1 MALVLND
8 RVRESSTTTGTGAMA
23 LGGAVVG
30 FQTFAAGIGNSN
42 TCYYAISLRGGAE
55 FETGLGTLDG
65 SSANLTRTTVFQ
77 SSNSDNAV
85 SFSAGTKDVFVTLP
99 ASKAV
104 FEDGSGDVTVPN
116 DLILGSDS
124 AILKFGADSDITI
137 THAADTGLT
146 TNGTFQAT
154 TITATTAFVPDAS
167 DGATLGTTSLEF
179 SDLFLADGGTI
190 KFGADQDINITHVA
204 DTGLTTNGDFTV
216 GDDLFVSGGVIDLKN
231 TGTAS
236 QMLFYCESSNAH
248 AQTLQAAPHSQSAT
262 NTLLLPAG
270 GNSTLVSESH
280 TQTLTNKTLTT
291 PILTTPIANAG
302 VQLKNGATSAGFLEF
317 FEDSDNGT
325 NKVTLIGP
333 ASTADV
339 TIVLPAAA
347 DTLIGKATT
356 DTLTNKSIDSDNNTI
371 TNLVNADIKASAAI
385 AFSKMADLTASR
397 ALVSDGNGDVSVS
410 AVTSTEVGYLDGV
423 TSAIQT
429 QINTKTT
436 AGFAVAMAIAL

>member
-8 RVRESSTTTGTGAMA
+8 RVRETSTTTGTGAMA

-30 FQTFAAGIGNSN
+30 FQTFAAGVGNSN

-65 SSANLTRTTVFQ
+65 DSSDLTRTTVFQ
-77 SSNSDNAV
+77 SSNSDSAV
-85 SFSAGTKDVFVTLP
+85 DFSAGTKDVFVTLP

-104 FEDGSGDVTVPN
+104 FED
-116 DLILGSDS
+116 
-124 AILKFGADSDITI
+124 
-137 THAADTGLT
+137 
-146 TNGTFQAT
+146 AT
-154 TITATTAFVPDAS
+154 TDNVTLTA
-167 DGATLGTTSLEF
+167 
-179 SDLFLADGGTI
+179 DLS
-190 KFGADQDINITHVA
+190 
-204 DTGLTTNGDFTV
+204 V
-216 GDDLFVSGGVIDLKN
+216 GDDLTVNGGVIDVKN
-231 TGTAS
+231 TGAQS
-236 QMLFYCESSNAH
+236 VVRFYCESSNAH
-248 AQTLQAAPHSQSAT
+248 YAEIKAPAHSAFSGNVSLT
-262 NTLLLPAG
+262 LPAVTD
-270 GNSTLVSESH
+270 TLVGLAA

-291 PILTTPIANAG
+291 PVLTTPIANAG

-385 AFSKMADLTASR
+385 AFSKMENLTASR
-397 ALVSDGNGDVSVS
+397 ALVSDGSGDVSVS

>member
-8 RVRESSTTTGTGAMA
+8 RVRETSITTGTGAMA

-65 SSANLTRTTVFQ
+65 DSSDLTRTTVFQ
-77 SSNSDNAV
+77 SSNSDSAV
-85 SFSAGTKDVFVTLP
+85 DFSAGTKDVFVTLP

-104 FEDGSGDVTVPN
+104 FED
-116 DLILGSDS
+116 
-124 AILKFGADSDITI
+124 
-137 THAADTGLT
+137 
-146 TNGTFQAT
+146 AT
-154 TITATTAFVPDAS
+154 TDNVTLTA
-167 DGATLGTTSLEF
+167 
-179 SDLFLADGGTI
+179 DLS
-190 KFGADQDINITHVA
+190 
-204 DTGLTTNGDFTV
+204 V
-216 GDDLFVSGGVIDLKN
+216 GDDLTVNGGVIEVKN
-231 TGTAS
+231 TGAQS
-236 QMLFYCESSNAH
+236 VVRFYCESSNAH
-248 AQTLQAAPHSQSAT
+248 YAEIKAPAHSAFSGNVSLT
-262 NTLLLPAG
+262 LPAVTD
-270 GNSTLVSESH
+270 TLVGLAA

-291 PILTTPIANAG
+291 PVLTTPIANAG

-385 AFSKMADLTASR
+385 AFSKMANLTASR

-410 AVTSTEVGYLDGV
+410 AVTNTEIGYLDGV
-423 TSAIQT
+423 TALIQD
-429 QINTKTT
+429 QLNTKTT

>member
-8 RVRESSTTTGTGAMA
+8 RVRETSTTTGTGAMA

-65 SSANLTRTTVFQ
+65 DSSDLTRTTVFQ
-77 SSNSDNAV
+77 SSNSDSAV
-85 SFSAGTKDVFVTLP
+85 DFSAGTKDVFVTLP

-104 FEDGSGDVTVPN
+104 FED
-116 DLILGSDS
+116 
-124 AILKFGADSDITI
+124 
-137 THAADTGLT
+137 
-146 TNGTFQAT
+146 AT
-154 TITATTAFVPDAS
+154 TDNVTLTA
-167 DGATLGTTSLEF
+167 
-179 SDLFLADGGTI
+179 DLS
-190 KFGADQDINITHVA
+190 
-204 DTGLTTNGDFTV
+204 V
-216 GDDLFVSGGVIDLKN
+216 GDDLTVNGGVIEVKN
-231 TGTAS
+231 TGAQS
-236 QMLFYCESSNAH
+236 VVRFYCESSNAH
-248 AQTLQAAPHSQSAT
+248 YAEIKAPAHSAFSGNVSLT
-262 NTLLLPAG
+262 LPAVTD
-270 GNSTLVSESH
+270 TLVGLAA

-291 PILTTPIANAG
+291 PVLTTPIANAG

-385 AFSKMADLTASR
+385 AFSKMANLTASR

-410 AVTSTEVGYLDGV
+410 AVTNTEIGYLDGV
-423 TSAIQT
+423 TALIQD
-429 QINTKTT
+429 QLNTKTT

>member
-8 RVRESSTTTGTGAMA
+8 RVRETSTTTGTGAMA

-65 SSANLTRTTVFQ
+65 DSSDLTRTTVFQ
-77 SSNSDNAV
+77 SSNSDSAV
-85 SFSAGTKDVFVTLP
+85 NFSSGTKDVFVTLP

-104 FEDGSGDVTVPN
+104 FED
-116 DLILGSDS
+116 
-124 AILKFGADSDITI
+124 
-137 THAADTGLT
+137 
-146 TNGTFQAT
+146 AT
-154 TITATTAFVPDAS
+154 TDNVTLTA
-167 DGATLGTTSLEF
+167 
-179 SDLFLADGGTI
+179 DLS
-190 KFGADQDINITHVA
+190 
-204 DTGLTTNGDFTV
+204 V
-216 GDDLFVSGGVIDLKN
+216 GDDLTVNGGVIEVKN
-231 TGTAS
+231 TGAQS
-236 QMLFYCESSNAH
+236 VVRFYCESSNAH
-248 AQTLQAAPHSQSAT
+248 YAEIKAPAHSAFSGNVSLT
-262 NTLLLPAG
+262 LPAVTD
-270 GNSTLVSESH
+270 TLVGLAA

-291 PILTTPIANAG
+291 PTLTTPIANAG
-302 VQLKNGATSAGFLEF
+302 IQLKNGATSAGFLEF

-325 NKVTLIGP
+325 NKATLIGP

-339 TIVLPAAA
+339 TLTLPSA
-347 DTLIGKATT
+347 T
-356 DTLTNKSIDSDNNTI
+356 DTLAGIAATQTITNKSIDSDNNTI
-371 TNLVNADIKASAAI
+371 TNLVNADIKSSAAI

-397 ALVSDGNGDVSVS
+397 ALVSDGSGDVSVS

-429 QINTKTT
+429 QIDTKTT

>member
-8 RVRESSTTTGTGAMA
+8 RVRETSTTTGTGAMA

-65 SSANLTRTTVFQ
+65 DSSDLTRTTVFQ
-77 SSNSDNAV
+77 SSNSDSAV
-85 SFSAGTKDVFVTLP
+85 DFSAGTKDVFVTLP

-104 FEDGSGDVTVPN
+104 FED
-116 DLILGSDS
+116 
-124 AILKFGADSDITI
+124 
-137 THAADTGLT
+137 
-146 TNGTFQAT
+146 AT
-154 TITATTAFVPDAS
+154 TDNVTLTA
-167 DGATLGTTSLEF
+167 
-179 SDLFLADGGTI
+179 DLS
-190 KFGADQDINITHVA
+190 
-204 DTGLTTNGDFTV
+204 V
-216 GDDLFVSGGVIDLKN
+216 GDDLTVNGGVIDVKN
-231 TGTAS
+231 TGAQS
-236 QMLFYCESSNAH
+236 VVRFYCESSNAH
-248 AQTLQAAPHSQSAT
+248 YAEIKAPAHSAFSGNVSLT
-262 NTLLLPAG
+262 LPAVTD
-270 GNSTLVSESH
+270 TLVGLAA

-291 PILTTPIANAG
+291 PVLTTPIANAG

-385 AFSKMADLTASR
+385 AFSKMENLTASR
-397 ALVSDGNGDVSVS
+397 ALVSDGSGDVSVS

>member
-1 MALVLND
+1 MTD
-8 RVRESSTTTGTGAMA
+8 
-23 LGGAVVG
+23 
-30 FQTFAAGIGNSN
+30 
-42 TCYYAISLRGGAE
+42 
-55 FETGLGTLDG
+55 
-65 SSANLTRTTVFQ
+65 
-77 SSNSDNAV
+77 
-85 SFSAGTKDVFVTLP
+85 
-99 ASKAV
+99 
-104 FEDGSGDVTVPN
+104 
-116 DLILGSDS
+116 
-124 AILKFGADSDITI
+124 
-137 THAADTGLT
+137 
-146 TNGTFQAT
+146 
-154 TITATTAFVPDAS
+154 
-167 DGATLGTTSLEF
+167 
-179 SDLFLADGGTI
+179 
-190 KFGADQDINITHVA
+190 
-204 DTGLTTNGDFTV
+204 
-216 GDDLFVSGGVIDLKN
+216 
-231 TGTAS
+231 
-236 QMLFYCESSNAH
+236 
-248 AQTLQAAPHSQSAT
+248 
-262 NTLLLPAG
+262 
-270 GNSTLVSESH
+270 TLVGLAA

-291 PILTTPIANAG
+291 PVLTTPIANAG

-385 AFSKMADLTASR
+385 AFSKMENLTASR

>member
-8 RVRESSTTTGTGAMA
+8 RVRETSTTTGTGAMA

-65 SSANLTRTTVFQ
+65 DSSDLTRTTVFQ
-77 SSNSDNAV
+77 SSNSDSAV
-85 SFSAGTKDVFVTLP
+85 NFSSGTKDVFVTLP

-104 FEDGSGDVTVPN
+104 FEDATTDNVT
-116 DLILGSDS
+116 L
-124 AILKFGADSDITI
+124 
-137 THAADTGLT
+137 AADL
-146 TNGTFQAT
+146 
-154 TITATTAFVPDAS
+154 S
-167 DGATLGTTSLEF
+167 
-179 SDLFLADGGTI
+179 
-190 KFGADQDINITHVA
+190 
-204 DTGLTTNGDFTV
+204 V
-216 GDDLFVSGGVIDLKN
+216 GDDLTVNGGVIDVKN
-231 TGTAS
+231 TGAQS
-236 QMLFYCESSNAH
+236 VVRFYCESSNAH
-248 AQTLQAAPHSQSAT
+248 YAEIKAPAHSAFSGNVSLT
-262 NTLLLPAG
+262 LPAVTD
-270 GNSTLVSESH
+270 TLVGLAA

-291 PILTTPIANAG
+291 PVLTTPIANAG

-339 TIVLPAAA
+339 TVVLPAAA
-347 DTLIGKATT
+347 DTLVGKATT

-397 ALVSDGNGDVSVS
+397 ALVSDGSGDVSVS

-429 QINTKTT
+429 QIDTKTT

>member
-8 RVRESSTTTGTGAMA
+8 RVRETSTTTGTGAMA

-30 FQTFAAGIGNSN
+30 FQTFAAGVGNSN

-65 SSANLTRTTVFQ
+65 DSSDLTRTTVFQ

-104 FEDGSGDVTVPN
+104 FEDATTNNVT
-116 DLILGSDS
+116 L
-124 AILKFGADSDITI
+124 
-137 THAADTGLT
+137 AADL
-146 TNGTFQAT
+146 
-154 TITATTAFVPDAS
+154 S
-167 DGATLGTTSLEF
+167 
-179 SDLFLADGGTI
+179 
-190 KFGADQDINITHVA
+190 VA
-204 DTGLTTNGDFTV
+204 DDLTVLGGLIDFKSN
-216 GDDLFVSGGVIDLKN
+216 SGSP
-231 TGTAS
+231 S
-236 QMLFYCESSNAH
+236 QIKFYCESSNAH
-248 AQTLQAAPHSQSAT
+248 AQTLTAQVHSVGAT
-262 NTLLLPAG
+262 NTLTLPAG
-270 GNSTLVSESH
+270 GNSTLVSETQ

-291 PILTTPIANAG
+291 PVLTTPIANAG
-302 VQLKNGATSAGFLEF
+302 IQLKNAATSAGFLEF

-325 NKVTLIGP
+325 NKLTLIGP
-333 ASTADV
+333 AATADV
-339 TIVLPAAA
+339 TLTLPAVT
-347 DTLIGKATT
+347 DTLAGIAATQ
-356 DTLTNKSIDSDNNTI
+356 TLTNKSIDSDNNTI

-385 AFSKMADLTASR
+385 AFSKMANLTASR
-397 ALVSDGNGDVSVS
+397 ALVSDGSGDVSVS

-429 QINTKTT
+429 QIDTKTT

>member
-8 RVRESSTTTGTGAMA
+8 RVRETSTTTSTTAMA
-23 LGGAVVG
+23 LDGAVVG

-65 SSANLTRTTVFQ
+65 SSANLARTEVFQ
-77 SSNSDNAV
+77 SSNSDNPV

-104 FEDGSGDVTVPN
+104 FED
-116 DLILGSDS
+116 
-124 AILKFGADSDITI
+124 
-137 THAADTGLT
+137 
-146 TNGTFQAT
+146 AT
-154 TITATTAFVPDAS
+154 TDNVTLTA
-167 DGATLGTTSLEF
+167 
-179 SDLFLADGGTI
+179 DLS
-190 KFGADQDINITHVA
+190 
-204 DTGLTTNGDFTV
+204 V
-216 GDDLFVSGGVIDLKN
+216 GDDLTVNGGVIEVKN
-231 TGTAS
+231 TGAQS
-236 QMLFYCESSNAH
+236 VVRFYCESSNAH
-248 AQTLQAAPHSQSAT
+248 YAEIKAPAHSAFSGNVSLT
-262 NTLLLPAG
+262 LPAVTD
-270 GNSTLVSESH
+270 TLVGLAA

-291 PILTTPIANAG
+291 PVLTTPIANAG

-385 AFSKMADLTASR
+385 AFSKMENLTASR

>member
-8 RVRESSTTTGTGAMA
+8 RVRETSITTGTGAMA

-65 SSANLTRTTVFQ
+65 DSSDLTRTTVFQ
-77 SSNSDNAV
+77 SSNSDSAV
-85 SFSAGTKDVFVTLP
+85 DFSAGTKDVFVTLP

-104 FEDGSGDVTVPN
+104 FED
-116 DLILGSDS
+116 
-124 AILKFGADSDITI
+124 
-137 THAADTGLT
+137 
-146 TNGTFQAT
+146 AT
-154 TITATTAFVPDAS
+154 TDNVTLTA
-167 DGATLGTTSLEF
+167 
-179 SDLFLADGGTI
+179 DLS
-190 KFGADQDINITHVA
+190 
-204 DTGLTTNGDFTV
+204 V
-216 GDDLFVSGGVIDLKN
+216 GDDLTVNGGVIEVKN
-231 TGTAS
+231 TGAQS
-236 QMLFYCESSNAH
+236 VVRFYCESSNAH
-248 AQTLQAAPHSQSAT
+248 YAEIKAPAHSAFSGNVSLT
-262 NTLLLPAG
+262 LPAVTD
-270 GNSTLVSESH
+270 TLVGLAA

-291 PILTTPIANAG
+291 PVLTTPIANAG

-385 AFSKMADLTASR
+385 AFSKMENLTASR

>member
-8 RVRESSTTTGTGAMA
+8 RVRETSTTTGTGAMA

-30 FQTFAAGIGNSN
+30 FQTFAAGVGNSN

-77 SSNSDNAV
+77 SSNSDSAV

-104 FEDGSGDVTVPN
+104 FED
-116 DLILGSDS
+116 
-124 AILKFGADSDITI
+124 
-137 THAADTGLT
+137 
-146 TNGTFQAT
+146 AT
-154 TITATTAFVPDAS
+154 TDNVTLTA
-167 DGATLGTTSLEF
+167 
-179 SDLFLADGGTI
+179 DLS
-190 KFGADQDINITHVA
+190 
-204 DTGLTTNGDFTV
+204 V
-216 GDDLFVSGGVIDLKN
+216 GDDLTVNGGVIEVKN
-231 TGTAS
+231 TGAQS
-236 QMLFYCESSNAH
+236 VVRFYCESSNAH
-248 AQTLQAAPHSQSAT
+248 YAEIKAPAHSAFSGNVSLT
-262 NTLLLPAG
+262 LPAVTD
-270 GNSTLVSESH
+270 TLVGLAA

-291 PILTTPIANAG
+291 PVLTTPIANAG

-339 TIVLPAAA
+339 TLTLPAAT

-397 ALVSDGNGDVSVS
+397 ALVSDGSGDVSVS

>member
-8 RVRESSTTTGTGAMA
+8 RVRETSTTTGTGAMA

-65 SSANLTRTTVFQ
+65 DSSDLTRTTVFQ
-77 SSNSDNAV
+77 SSNSDSAV
-85 SFSAGTKDVFVTLP
+85 DFSAGTKDVFVTLP

-104 FEDGSGDVTVPN
+104 FED
-116 DLILGSDS
+116 
-124 AILKFGADSDITI
+124 
-137 THAADTGLT
+137 
-146 TNGTFQAT
+146 AT
-154 TITATTAFVPDAS
+154 TDNVTLTA
-167 DGATLGTTSLEF
+167 
-179 SDLFLADGGTI
+179 DLS
-190 KFGADQDINITHVA
+190 
-204 DTGLTTNGDFTV
+204 V
-216 GDDLFVSGGVIDLKN
+216 GDDLTVNGGVIEVKN
-231 TGTAS
+231 TGAQS
-236 QMLFYCESSNAH
+236 VVRFYCESSNAH
-248 AQTLQAAPHSQSAT
+248 YAEIKAPAHSAFSGNVSLT
-262 NTLLLPAG
+262 LPAVTD
-270 GNSTLVSESH
+270 TLVGLAA

-291 PILTTPIANAG
+291 PVLTTPIANAG

-429 QINTKTT
+429 QIDTKTT

>member
-8 RVRESSTTTGTGAMA
+8 RVRETSTTTGTGAMA

-65 SSANLTRTTVFQ
+65 SSANLARTEVFQ
-77 SSNSDNAV
+77 SSNSDNKV

-104 FEDGSGDVTVPN
+104 FEDATTNNVTVP
-116 DLILGSDS
+116 
-124 AILKFGADSDITI
+124 ADITV
-137 THAADTGLT
+137 T
-146 TNGTFQAT
+146 
-154 TITATTAFVPDAS
+154 
-167 DGATLGTTSLEF
+167 
-179 SDLFLADGGTI
+179 
-190 KFGADQDINITHVA
+190 
-204 DTGLTTNGDFTV
+204 
-216 GDDLFVSGGVIDLKN
+216 DDLFVLGGVIDLKN

-248 AQTLQAAPHSQSAT
+248 AQTLQAAPHSQAAS

-270 GNSTLVSESH
+270 SNSTLVSESY

-291 PILTTPIANAG
+291 PVLTTPIANAG
-302 VQLKNGATSAGFLEF
+302 IQLKNGATSAGFLEF

-325 NKVTLIGP
+325 NKLTLIGP
-333 ASTADV
+333 AATADV
-339 TIVLPAAA
+339 TLTLPSAT
-347 DTLIGKATT
+347 DTLAGIAATQ
-356 DTLTNKSIDSDNNTI
+356 TLTNKSIDSDNNTI
-371 TNLVNADIKASAAI
+371 TNLVNADIKSSAAI

-397 ALVSDGNGDVSVS
+397 ALVSDGSGDVSVS

-429 QINTKTT
+429 QLDTKTT

>member
-8 RVRESSTTTGTGAMA
+8 RVRETSTTTSTGAMA

-30 FQTFAAGIGNSN
+30 FQTFAAGVGNSN

-104 FEDGSGDVTVPN
+104 FEDATTNNVT
-116 DLILGSDS
+116 L
-124 AILKFGADSDITI
+124 
-137 THAADTGLT
+137 AADL
-146 TNGTFQAT
+146 
-154 TITATTAFVPDAS
+154 S
-167 DGATLGTTSLEF
+167 
-179 SDLFLADGGTI
+179 
-190 KFGADQDINITHVA
+190 VA
-204 DTGLTTNGDFTV
+204 DDLTVLGGLIDFKSN
-216 GDDLFVSGGVIDLKN
+216 SGSPSQLK
-231 TGTAS
+231 
-236 QMLFYCESSNAH
+236 FYCESSNAH
-248 AQTLQAAPHSQSAT
+248 AQTLTAQVHSVGAT
-262 NTLLLPAG
+262 NTLTLPAG
-270 GNSTLVSESH
+270 GNSTLVSETQ

-291 PILTTPIANAG
+291 PVLTTPIANAG
-302 VQLKNGATSAGFLEF
+302 IQLKNAATSAGFLEFFEDSDNGTNKLTLIGPAATADVTLTLPAVTDTLAGIAATQTLTNKTLTTPVLTTPIANAGIQLKNGTTSAGFLEF

-339 TIVLPAAA
+339 TVVLPAAA
-347 DTLIGKATT
+347 DTLVGKATT

-385 AFSKMADLTASR
+385 AFSKMANLTASR
-397 ALVSDGNGDVSVS
+397 ALVSDGSGDVSVS

-429 QINTKTT
+429 QIDTKTT

>member
-8 RVRESSTTTGTGAMA
+8 RVRETSTTTSTGAMA

-30 FQTFAAGIGNSN
+30 FQTFAAGVGNSN

-77 SSNSDNAV
+77 SSNSDNPV

-104 FEDGSGDVTVPN
+104 FEDATTNNVT
-116 DLILGSDS
+116 L
-124 AILKFGADSDITI
+124 
-137 THAADTGLT
+137 AADL
-146 TNGTFQAT
+146 
-154 TITATTAFVPDAS
+154 S
-167 DGATLGTTSLEF
+167 
-179 SDLFLADGGTI
+179 
-190 KFGADQDINITHVA
+190 VA
-204 DTGLTTNGDFTV
+204 DDLTVLGGLIDFKSN
-216 GDDLFVSGGVIDLKN
+216 SGSPSQLK
-231 TGTAS
+231 
-236 QMLFYCESSNAH
+236 FYCESSNAH
-248 AQTLQAAPHSQSAT
+248 AQTLTAQVHSVGAT
-262 NTLLLPAG
+262 NTLTLPAG
-270 GNSTLVSESH
+270 GNSTLVSETQ

-291 PILTTPIANAG
+291 PVLTTPIANAG
-302 VQLKNGATSAGFLEF
+302 IQLKNAATSAGFLEFFEDSDNGTNKLTLIGPAATADVTLTLPAVTDTLAGIAATQTLTNKTLTTPVLTTPIANAGIQLKNGTTSAGFLEF

-339 TIVLPAAA
+339 TVVLPAAA
-347 DTLIGKATT
+347 DTLVGKATT

-371 TNLVNADIKASAAI
+371 TNLVNADIKSSAAI
-385 AFSKMADLTASR
+385 AFSKMANLTASR
-397 ALVSDGNGDVSVS
+397 ALVSDGSGDVSVS

-429 QINTKTT
+429 QIDTKTT

>member
-8 RVRESSTTTGTGAMA
+8 RVRETSTTTGTGAMA

-65 SSANLTRTTVFQ
+65 DSSDLTRTTVFQ
-77 SSNSDNAV
+77 SSNSDSAV
-85 SFSAGTKDVFVTLP
+85 DFSAGTKDVFVTLP

-104 FEDGSGDVTVPN
+104 FED
-116 DLILGSDS
+116 
-124 AILKFGADSDITI
+124 
-137 THAADTGLT
+137 
-146 TNGTFQAT
+146 AT
-154 TITATTAFVPDAS
+154 TDNVTLTA
-167 DGATLGTTSLEF
+167 
-179 SDLFLADGGTI
+179 DLS
-190 KFGADQDINITHVA
+190 
-204 DTGLTTNGDFTV
+204 V
-216 GDDLFVSGGVIDLKN
+216 GDDLTVNGGVIEVKN
-231 TGTAS
+231 TGAQS
-236 QMLFYCESSNAH
+236 VVRFYCESSNAH
-248 AQTLQAAPHSQSAT
+248 YAEIKAPAHSAFSGNVSLTLPAVTDTLVGLAATQTLTNKTLTTPILTTPIANAGVQLKNGATSAGFLEFFEDSDNGT
-262 NTLLLPAG
+262 NKVTLIGPASTADVTIVLPAAAD
-270 GNSTLVSESH
+270 TLVGKA
-280 TQTLTNKTLTT
+280 TTDTLTNKTLTT

-385 AFSKMADLTASR
+385 AFSKMENLTASR

>member
-8 RVRESSTTTGTGAMA
+8 RVRETSTTTGTGAMA

-30 FQTFAAGIGNSN
+30 FQTFAAGVGNSN

-77 SSNSDNAV
+77 SSNSDNPV

-104 FEDGSGDVTVPN
+104 FEDATTNNVT
-116 DLILGSDS
+116 L
-124 AILKFGADSDITI
+124 
-137 THAADTGLT
+137 AADL
-146 TNGTFQAT
+146 
-154 TITATTAFVPDAS
+154 S
-167 DGATLGTTSLEF
+167 
-179 SDLFLADGGTI
+179 
-190 KFGADQDINITHVA
+190 VA
-204 DTGLTTNGDFTV
+204 DDLTVLGGLIDFKSN
-216 GDDLFVSGGVIDLKN
+216 SGSPSQLK
-231 TGTAS
+231 
-236 QMLFYCESSNAH
+236 FYCESSNAH
-248 AQTLQAAPHSQSAT
+248 AQTLTAQVHSVGAT
-262 NTLLLPAG
+262 NTLTLPAG
-270 GNSTLVSESH
+270 GNSTLVSETQ

-291 PILTTPIANAG
+291 PVLTTPIANAG
-302 VQLKNGATSAGFLEF
+302 IQLKNAATSAGFLEFFEDSDNGTNKLTLIGPAATADVTLTLPAVTDTLAGIAATQTLTNKTLTTPVLTTPIANAGIQLKNGTTSAGFLEF

-339 TIVLPAAA
+339 TVVLPAAA
-347 DTLIGKATT
+347 DTLAGIAATQ
-356 DTLTNKSIDSDNNTI
+356 TLTNKSIDSDNNTI

-385 AFSKMADLTASR
+385 AFSKMANLTASR
-397 ALVSDGNGDVSVS
+397 ALVSDGSGDVSVS

-429 QINTKTT
+429 QIDTKTT

>member
-8 RVRESSTTTGTGAMA
+8 RVRETSTTTGTGAMA

-65 SSANLTRTTVFQ
+65 DSSDLTRTTVFQ
-77 SSNSDNAV
+77 SSNSDSAV
-85 SFSAGTKDVFVTLP
+85 DFSAGTKDVFVTLP

-104 FEDGSGDVTVPN
+104 FED
-116 DLILGSDS
+116 
-124 AILKFGADSDITI
+124 
-137 THAADTGLT
+137 
-146 TNGTFQAT
+146 AT
-154 TITATTAFVPDAS
+154 TDNVTLTA
-167 DGATLGTTSLEF
+167 
-179 SDLFLADGGTI
+179 DLS
-190 KFGADQDINITHVA
+190 
-204 DTGLTTNGDFTV
+204 V
-216 GDDLFVSGGVIDLKN
+216 GDDLTVNGGVIDVKN
-231 TGTAS
+231 TGAQS
-236 QMLFYCESSNAH
+236 VVRFYCESSNAH
-248 AQTLQAAPHSQSAT
+248 YAEIKAPAHSAFSGNVSLT
-262 NTLLLPAG
+262 LPAVTD
-270 GNSTLVSESH
+270 TLVGLAA

-291 PILTTPIANAG
+291 PVLTTPIANAG

-397 ALVSDGNGDVSVS
+397 ALVSDGNGDVSIS

>member
-8 RVRESSTTTGTGAMA
+8 RVRETSTTTGTGAIS
-23 LGGAVVG
+23 LGGAVDG

-42 TCYYAISLRGGAE
+42 TCYYAISLRGGSE

-104 FEDGSGDVTVPN
+104 FEDATTDNVT
-116 DLILGSDS
+116 L
-124 AILKFGADSDITI
+124 
-137 THAADTGLT
+137 AADL
-146 TNGTFQAT
+146 
-154 TITATTAFVPDAS
+154 S
-167 DGATLGTTSLEF
+167 
-179 SDLFLADGGTI
+179 
-190 KFGADQDINITHVA
+190 
-204 DTGLTTNGDFTV
+204 V
-216 GDDLFVSGGVIDLKN
+216 GDDLTVNGGVIDVKN
-231 TGTAS
+231 TGAQS
-236 QMLFYCESSNAH
+236 VVRFYCESSNAH
-248 AQTLQAAPHSQSAT
+248 YAEIKAPAHSAFSGNVTLT
-262 NTLLLPAG
+262 LPATTD
-270 GNSTLVSESH
+270 TLVGLAA

-291 PILTTPIANAG
+291 PTLTTPIANAG
-302 VQLKNGATSAGFLEF
+302 IQLKNGSTSAGFLEF

-325 NKVTLIGP
+325 NKATLIGP

-339 TIVLPAAA
+339 TLTLPSA
-347 DTLIGKATT
+347 T
-356 DTLTNKSIDSDNNTI
+356 DTLAGIAATQTITNKSIDSDNNTI
-371 TNLVNADIKASAAI
+371 TNLVNADIKSSAAI

-397 ALVSDGNGDVSVS
+397 ALVSDGSGDVSVS

-429 QINTKTT
+429 QIDTKTT

>member
-8 RVRESSTTTGTGAMA
+8 RVRETSTTTSTTAMA
-23 LGGAVVG
+23 LDGAVVG

-65 SSANLTRTTVFQ
+65 SSANLARTEVFQ
-77 SSNSDNAV
+77 SSNSDNPV

-104 FEDGSGDVTVPN
+104 FED
-116 DLILGSDS
+116 
-124 AILKFGADSDITI
+124 
-137 THAADTGLT
+137 
-146 TNGTFQAT
+146 AT
-154 TITATTAFVPDAS
+154 TDNVTLTA
-167 DGATLGTTSLEF
+167 
-179 SDLFLADGGTI
+179 DLS
-190 KFGADQDINITHVA
+190 
-204 DTGLTTNGDFTV
+204 V
-216 GDDLFVSGGVIDLKN
+216 GDDLTVNGGVIEVKN
-231 TGTAS
+231 TGAQS
-236 QMLFYCESSNAH
+236 VVRFYCESSNAH
-248 AQTLQAAPHSQSAT
+248 YAEIKAPAHSAFSGNVSLT
-262 NTLLLPAG
+262 LPAVTD
-270 GNSTLVSESH
+270 TLVGLAA

-291 PILTTPIANAG
+291 PVLTTPIANAG

-356 DTLTNKSIDSDNNTI
+356 DTLTNKSLDSDNNTI

-385 AFSKMADLTASR
+385 AFSKMANLTASR

-410 AVTSTEVGYLDGV
+410 AVTNTEIGYLDGV
-423 TSAIQT
+423 TALIQD
-429 QINTKTT
+429 QLNTKTT